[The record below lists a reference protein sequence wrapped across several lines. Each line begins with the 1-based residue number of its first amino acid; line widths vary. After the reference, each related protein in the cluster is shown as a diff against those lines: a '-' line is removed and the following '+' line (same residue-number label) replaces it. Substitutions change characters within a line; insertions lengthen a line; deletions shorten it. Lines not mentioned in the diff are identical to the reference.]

1 MFFYVMDPRVKSLR
15 DAQAGIANPD
25 AWSQEHTLSKADQVR
40 HKVAYVYFAFV
51 TLGFTCMLFIWK
63 KSNI

>member
-25 AWSQEHTLSKADQVR
+25 AWSQEHPLSKADQVR
-40 HKVAYVYFAFV
+40 HKVAVLYFALV
-51 TLGFTCMLFIWK
+51 SLGFTSMLLI
-63 KSNI
+63 